1 MTTTMTTMDSR
12 RGYEALVILKSAGTE
27 QEQARAAAQL
37 EEPVKRLG
45 GAVELSQA
53 LGRRRLTF
61 RINRQT
67 EGQYHLL
74 RFQAPAGQ
82 VREIE
87 RLFRLNDAII
97 RFMILSA
104 EEAAGA
110 PTLSVPTHHSA
121 GRHAGAG
128 RGG

>member
-1 MTTTMTTMDSR
+1 MTTTTLDSR

-82 VREIE
+82 VRELE

-104 EEAAGA
+104 EEAAGS

-121 GRHAGAG
+121 GRHSAAA